1 MDPSSPSALWTAR
14 AERLRAD
21 DPVPVVMA
29 DPDIAPR
36 GTVLLIHG
44 RNGAPDQV
52 QIAVIAEAY
61 LARGWRVVAPELPNS
76 IALPASGPAERLTM
90 NGLRRAAA
98 EVMGWAR
105 ARWPEAPLALAGH
118 SLGGFA
124 IGHLGAELGT
134 AHHLLAASP
143 VLSGPRLLAA
153 RVAMGPPAVA
163 ALEREVPLLRAEM
176 EAEDAAPALARVACP
191 LGVITGAEDGIVP
204 LADARAYFNAA
215 PDGRF
220 FGALPG
226 QNHCPSGSDVAA
238 MLDVALAALGA

>member
-1 MDPSSPSALWTAR
+1 MDSSSSSALWTAR
-14 AERLRAD
+14 AQRLRAD
-21 DPVPVVMA
+21 EPVPVVMA
-29 DPDIAPR
+29 EPGIAPR
-36 GTVLLIHG
+36 GTVLLVHG

-76 IALPASGPAERLTM
+76 IALPASGPADRLTM
-90 NGLRRAAA
+90 DGLRRAAA
-98 EVMGWAR
+98 EVMVWTR

-124 IGHLGAELGT
+124 IGHLGADLGDP
-134 AHHLLAASP
+134 HHVLGASP
-143 VLSGPRLLAA
+143 VLSGARLLAA

-163 ALEREVPLLRAEM
+163 ALEREVPLMRAGM
-176 EAEDAAPALARVACP
+176 EAEDAAPALARIAAP

-215 PDGRF
+215 PNGRF

-226 QNHCPSGSDVAA
+226 QNHCPAGPGVAA
-238 MLDVALAALGA
+238 MLGVALAALGA